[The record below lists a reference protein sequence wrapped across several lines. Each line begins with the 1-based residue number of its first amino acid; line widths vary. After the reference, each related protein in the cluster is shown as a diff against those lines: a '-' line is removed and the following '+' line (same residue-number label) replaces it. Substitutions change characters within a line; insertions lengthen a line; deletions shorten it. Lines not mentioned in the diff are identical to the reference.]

1 MTFSIL
7 FAVVAGV
14 LLGYT
19 VIPPEVNRYIGY
31 GIDFGLCLLLLFVGI
46 DIGRQRDIF
55 DKIKKM
61 GLRVLLVPL
70 MIAFGSIFGAMA
82 GGYLLKLPLKEAGAV
97 GAGFGWYSL
106 SAIELSKHS
115 PQLGSLAFLTN
126 VSREI
131 IALISIP
138 LVARYIGGLES
149 IAPAGATAMDTTLPV
164 ISKSTDGGIAV
175 ISFITGVALSFM
187 VPVLVPLIMRM

>member
-7 FAVVAGV
+7 LAVVIGI

-19 VIPPEVNRYIGY
+19 VFPPEASQYIGY
-31 GIDFGLCLLLLFVGI
+31 GIDIGLCLLLLFVGI

-55 DKIKKM
+55 DKIKRM
-61 GLRVLLVPL
+61 GLKVLLVPI

-82 GGYLLKLPLKEAGAV
+82 GGYLLKLPLREAGAV

-126 VSREI
+126 ISREI
-131 IALISIP
+131 IALITIP

-164 ISKSTDGGIAV
+164 ISRSTDGSVAV

-187 VPVLVPLIMRM
+187 VPILVPLIMSI